1 MLVKIKLHLIW
12 YSNLSNTEASV
23 MSRRYLNFPAKC
35 RVKDAQIVAGVELRI
50 TCLNAGE
57 ELKYGGA
64 DKEIA
69 QLLHSAFLE
78 YKKSKD
84 RDAFNV
90 LVHINERFIDVYDH
104 VSKEML
110 LTFRLID
117 VKDITKGQ
125 DRYSKFSVLVGKEY
139 NDMSFKAYIFCD
151 NKTSM
156 SFYNITRRAFQLGF
170 DALKRAGSVTQYL
183 ENDYMTR
190 TCQLNM
196 YNTSRRDKTDNE
208 NCMFCCEALE
218 LSDSDDEFEWRS
230 DQTCLLNPKTN
241 MAEFHTELPKQG
253 RKRSSFTG
261 KNLCNKKSNVK
272 LDVTKT

>member
-1 MLVKIKLHLIW
+1 
-12 YSNLSNTEASV
+12 
-23 MSRRYLNFPAKC
+23 MSRRYLNFSPAKC
-35 RVKDAQIVAGVELRI
+35 RVKDEQIVAGVKLWM

-57 ELKYGGA
+57 ELKYGGS

-69 QLLHSAFLE
+69 QFLHSAFLE

-84 RDAFNV
+84 REACNV

-125 DRYSKFSVLVGKEY
+125 DCYSKFSVLVAKEY
-139 NDMSFKAYIFCD
+139 NDTSFKAYIFY
-151 NKTSM
+151 NNQTSM
-156 SFYNITRRAFQLGF
+156 CFYNITRRAFQLGF
-170 DALKRAGSVTQYL
+170 DALKRAGSITQYL

-190 TCQLNM
+190 THQLNM
-196 YNTSRRDKTDNE
+196 YNTNHRDETDNE
-208 NCMFCCEALE
+208 NCMFCCEVLD
-218 LSDSDDEFEWRS
+218 LSDSDSDDEFEWRS

-241 MAEFHTELPKQG
+241 IAEFHKELPKQG
-253 RKRSSFTG
+253 RKCSSLPG
-261 KNLCNKKSNVK
+261 KNL
-272 LDVTKT
+272 